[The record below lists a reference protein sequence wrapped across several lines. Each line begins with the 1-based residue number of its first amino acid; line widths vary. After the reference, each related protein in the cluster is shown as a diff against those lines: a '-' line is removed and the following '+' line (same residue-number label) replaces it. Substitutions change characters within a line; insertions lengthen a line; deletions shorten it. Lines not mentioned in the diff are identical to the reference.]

1 MPKLYIKI
9 SIGDLDSTSNTLIH
23 SCFLQFKKMNV
34 SNRIKEFY
42 NSLYNRYGPQ
52 NWWPAESE
60 LECILGAIL
69 TQNTSW
75 KNVEKAFENLKS
87 RGLLSVEK
95 LDSIPTKKLAN
106 LIRPSGYFNQKA
118 IKIKAFISYVKK
130 TYNGDLDKMFDEDTH
145 ELREKLL
152 RIKGIG
158 PETADSILLYALK
171 KPVFVIDAYTYRIL
185 SRHSMIPN
193 EISYQE
199 MQDLLMDSLPEDI
212 QVFNEYHAL
221 LVRVGKEHCK
231 RKALCNGCP
240 LEYDPHTV

>member
-1 MPKLYIKI
+1 LPKLYIKI

-231 RKALCNGCP
+231 RKALCKGCP

>member
-231 RKALCNGCP
+231 RKALCKGCP

>member
-185 SRHSMIPN
+185 SRHSMIPK

-221 LVRVGKEHCK
+221 LVKVGKEHCK
-231 RKALCNGCP
+231 RKALCKGCP